1 VTREIYCVVVVVFLV
16 LQLPAPQQSLP
27 APSLMFTLDL
37 QLACTVAARN
47 ETQTLSALRSPSI
60 AKYTY

>member
-1 VTREIYCVVVVVFLV
+1 MVVVVFLV